1 MSYRL
6 FLDDERFPR
15 QVTWVLLP
23 TNFDPDWVIVRTYD
37 QFVEHITKNGL
48 PEFIAFDH
56 DLGLLPD
63 GTEDRSTDVLKWLD
77 TAGYVE
83 AFPPPKYAVHSD
95 NPEGAKSIHAFM
107 QSWAKFWRVY
117 KR

>member
-48 PEFIAFDH
+48 PEC
-56 DLGLLPD
+56 
-63 GTEDRSTDVLKWLD
+63 R
-77 TAGYVE
+77 
-83 AFPPPKYAVHSD
+83 
-95 NPEGAKSIHAFM
+95 
-107 QSWAKFWRVY
+107 
-117 KR
+117 

>member
-1 MSYRL
+1 MKQGSYAL
-6 FLDDERFPR
+6 FIDDLRKLDYIDTTHTG
-15 QVTWVLLP
+15 TW
-23 TNFDPDWVIVRTYD
+23 WVARSSAAAIDR
-37 QFVEHITKNGL
+37 IKASGL
-48 PEFIAFDH
+48 PSFIAFDH
-56 DLGLLPD
+56 DLGLRPD

-95 NPEGAKSIHAFM
+95 NHEGGQNIHAFM